1 MEASEVATAQ
11 PPSRSK
17 RFWTWFWNLFLVA
30 SLAYAWYSFYVPSND
45 IAWVDDFADAQ
56 VQAADAEKPILLFFT
71 GEW

>member
-1 MEASEVATAQ
+1 
-11 PPSRSK
+11 
-17 RFWTWFWNLFLVA
+17 
-30 SLAYAWYSFYVPSND
+30 VPSND